1 MSTMPPAAPAAP
13 GAPQKKSN
21 TLLFV
26 LAGCG
31 GCLVIAAVVLVVGGL
46 YARKKVSNGMTGLM
60 LVAQEVQLQ
69 SMLSNDT
76 DHTRRIEAAYKT
88 LDDKAAKQQLT
99 VSDITPLQNEVQK
112 VTKDGVITSD
122 EAEEVTAMAED
133 LAGS

>member
-31 GCLVIAAVVLVVGGL
+31 GCLVIAAVVVVAGGL
-46 YARKKVSNGMTGLM
+46 YAKKKAGNAITGLM
-60 LVAQEVQLQ
+60 LVAQQAQLQ
-69 SMLSNDT
+69 SMLPNDT
-76 DHTRRIEAAYKT
+76 DHTARLEAAYKT
-88 LDDKAAKQQLT
+88 LDDKAAKHELT
-99 VSDITPLQNEVQK
+99 VSDITPLQNEIQK

-122 EAEEVTAMAED
+122 EAEEVTAMAET